1 MSTTYIRSGFYLLRV
16 SYAPY
21 NHASFIHKE
30 NDILPFSTKWA
41 ELEDTMLS
49 EISQTQ
55 KDKYHMFFYMW
66 IIDFNFLYFHIYGK
80 VEVVKLECG
89 P

>member
-55 KDKYHMFFYMW
+55 KDQKHMFSLIQGDEKQKQKQTNEQKKNPFYA
-66 IIDFNFLYFHIYGK
+66 
-80 VEVVKLECG
+80 
-89 P
+89 

>member
-1 MSTTYIRSGFYLLRV
+1 MYKQQD
-16 SYAPY
+16 
-21 NHASFIHKE
+21 FIHPWGKNE
-30 NDILPFSTKWA
+30 TMTFGGKWMQ
-41 ELEDTMLS
+41 LEIIMLS